1 MTNFATPVV
10 ADQISFCTYAE
21 HIAPRMFGKIVS
33 IFCFPWIHKA
43 CYVTLLL
50 GLLPPF
56 HLSILV

>member
-10 ADQISFCTYAE
+10 ADQMSLAAHMLSTQLPECLAKYSVFFLSLGFIKPLMS
-21 HIAPRMFGKIVS
+21 
-33 IFCFPWIHKA
+33 
-43 CYVTLLL
+43 LLL